1 MLRFLLSTLLPLV
14 LLVVSPAQGHD
25 QQLCAQA
32 IEPGRVGFL
41 DPGLQRA
48 RALLDS
54 GFAWRATLLLDSVRA
69 RTPGSPASD
78 LLAAQAAAGW
88 QGWSRVRQILS
99 GASWLDLD
107 FGGHGHALLARAA
120 LAERRDSVAVAAARR
135 ALRAADSTVRGE
147 RMVLLARALERIE
160 RHDSAATH
168 YLAARDHLPAL
179 AEWLALRAAGTLSD
193 SAQRADLYRGVT
205 LPAAR
210 ERIDWTEALA
220 RNRARDFGGAAR
232 VYERLGAVTRAVEA
246 RLRLPGADRG
256 ALRQQLLAILSP
268 NGSVSEARDAI
279 GMLDLA
285 FPTRTHSEELR
296 IARRAGEVGLGER
309 AAAGYERAAA
319 AGLLTDADRFAFGNL
334 LVRLGREERAI
345 PQLALVRDSVYRG
358 RAMYQ
363 RGRAILRAGAA
374 GRARQALQEVIRD
387 FPPDVDAASSA
398 IYLTAD
404 LETDAGRDSSAREL
418 FLRVGRE
425 YPDSRFA
432 DQAHF
437 RAALLAFVAG
447 DHQSAATEFASLAE
461 RPGTGERAAA
471 FWWAGRSRMALG
483 DTAGARALWR
493 TLAAPADGSFYV
505 RLAAEEL
512 GQPAWRLTEGPP
524 IDPSPA
530 ADRILERARQL
541 DAVGLTTEAGFER
554 AALERNA
561 GASAAEIL
569 STGRSFAQAGFPAIG
584 ARLAQRAVARGA
596 PRTRALALLQY
607 PLPWRDVLERE
618 ARAAKVDP
626 FLVSALI
633 RQESAFDPLAR
644 SVADARGLMQVMP
657 ALGRTLA
664 RERGIGEWDVV
675 MLYQPE
681 VSLAFGMGHLRDVL
695 TLVPDR
701 YRALAAYNAGL
712 QRVERWVTKPGT
724 DDPLVFV
731 ERIPFVETRDYVRR
745 VMQNFGIYRDLYAPP
760 SPAASGGR

>member
-1 MLRFLLSTLLPLV
+1 MPRFRILAPLLILLATSVFREHAMRL
-14 LLVVSPAQGHD
+14 SAQS
-25 QQLCAQA
+25 L
-32 IEPGRVGFL
+32 EPGRVGFL

-69 RTPGSPASD
+69 GVPGTPASD
-78 LLAAQAAAGW
+78 LLTAQAAAGW
-88 QGWSRVRQILS
+88 QGWSRVRRILS

-120 LAERRDSVAVAAARR
+120 LAERRDSAAVAPARR
-135 ALRAADSTVRGE
+135 ALRAADSTLRGE

-160 RHDSAATH
+160 LHDSAASH
-168 YLAARDHLPAL
+168 YLAARDPLPDL
-179 AEWLALRAAGTLSD
+179 TEWLALRAAGTLAD
-193 SAQRADLYRGVT
+193 SAQRAVLYRGIT

-220 RNRARDFGGAAR
+220 RSRSSDFAGAAR
-232 VYERLGAVTRAVEA
+232 AYDRLGAATRAVEA
-246 RLRLPGADRG
+246 RLRLPEADRG
-256 ALRQQLLAILSP
+256 SLRQQLFALLSP
-268 NGSVSEARDAI
+268 NGSVSEARSAI
-279 GMLDLA
+279 GILDLA
-285 FPTRTHSEELR
+285 FPTRTASEDLH

-309 AAAGYERAAA
+309 AAAGYGRAAT
-319 AGLLTDADRFAFGNL
+319 AGLLTDADRFAYGTL

-345 PQLALVRDSVYRG
+345 PQLAQVRDPVYRG
-358 RAMYQ
+358 RALYQ

-374 GRARQALQEVIRD
+374 GRAHQALQEVIRD
-387 FPPDVDAASSA
+387 FPRDVDAASSA

-404 LETDAGRDSSAREL
+404 LETDAGRDSTAREL

-432 DQAHF
+432 DQARF

-447 DHQSAATEFASLAE
+447 DFQNAAIEFTSLAE
-461 RPGTGERAAA
+461 RPGTSERGAAL
-471 FWWAGRSRMALG
+471 WWAGRARMVTG
-483 DTAGARALWR
+483 DTTGARTLWR

-505 RLAAEEL
+505 RLAAEQL
-512 GQPAWRLTEGPP
+512 GQPAWRLTDGPP
-524 IDPSPA
+524 VAASPA
-530 ADRILERARQL
+530 ADRILERARTL
-541 DAVGLTTEAGFER
+541 EAVGLAAEAGFER

-561 GASAAEIL
+561 GASVAEIL
-569 STGRSFAQAGFPAIG
+569 STARSFAQAGFPAIG

-633 RQESAFDPLAR
+633 RQESAFDPQAR

-657 ALGRTLA
+657 AVGRTLA
-664 RERGIGEWDVV
+664 RERGIDEWDVV

-695 TLVPDR
+695 TLVPDP
-701 YRALAAYNAGL
+701 YQALAAYNAGR
-712 QRVERWVTKPGT
+712 QRVERWVTKPGA
-724 DDPLVFV
+724 DDPLVFI

-745 VMQNFGIYRDLYAPP
+745 VMQNLGIYRELYAPP
-760 SPAASGGR
+760 SPTSSGGR

>member
-1 MLRFLLSTLLPLV
+1 MPL
-14 LLVVSPAQGHD
+14 A
-25 QQLCAQA
+25 AQA
-32 IEPGRVGFL
+32 IEPGRPDFL

-54 GFAWRATLLLDSVRA
+54 GFAWRATLLLDSVLT
-69 RTPGSPASD
+69 RTQSTPASD
-78 LLAAQAAAGW
+78 LLVAEAAAGW

-99 GASWLDLD
+99 DASWLDLD

-120 LAERRDSVAVAAARR
+120 LAGRRDSAAVAPARR

-147 RMVLLARALERIE
+147 RMVLLARALERIQL
-160 RHDSAATH
+160 HDSAATH
-168 YLAARDHLPAL
+168 YLAAREHLPDL
-179 AEWLALRAAGTLSD
+179 DDWLTLRAAGTLAD
-193 SAQRADLYRGVT
+193 SVQRATLYRGIT
-205 LPAAR
+205 IPAAR

-220 RNRARDFGGAAR
+220 RNRSKDFAGAAR
-232 VYERLGAVTRAVEA
+232 VYDRLGASTRALEA
-246 RLRLPGADRG
+246 RLRLPGTDRD
-256 ALRQQLLAILSP
+256 AIHQRLLALLSP
-268 NGSVSEARDAI
+268 NGSVGEARSAI
-279 GMLDLA
+279 GLLDLA
-285 FPTRTHSEELR
+285 FPDKAPSEELR

-309 AAAGYERAAA
+309 AAVGYERAAT

-345 PQLALVRDSVYRG
+345 PQLAQVRDPVYRG

-374 GRARQALQEVIRD
+374 ARAREALQEVIRD
-387 FPPDVDAASSA
+387 FPRDGDAASSA
-398 IYLTAD
+398 LYLTAD
-404 LETDAGRDSSAREL
+404 LETDAGRDSRAREL

-432 DQAHF
+432 DQARF

-447 DHQSAATEFASLAE
+447 DHQNAATEFATLAE

-471 FWWAGRSRMALG
+471 LWWAGRARMASG

-512 GQPAWRLTEGPP
+512 GQPAWRLTEGPAVL
-524 IDPSPA
+524 PSPE
-530 ADRILERARQL
+530 ADRILERARRL
-541 DAVGLTTEAGFER
+541 DAIGLSTEAGFER

-561 GASAAEIL
+561 GSSVADIL
-569 STGRSFAQAGFPAIG
+569 STARSFAQAGSPAIG

-633 RQESAFDPLAR
+633 RQESAFDPFAR

-657 ALGRTLA
+657 AVGRTLA
-664 RERGIGEWDVV
+664 RERGIREWDVV

-681 VSLAFGMGHLRDVL
+681 VSLAFGMGHLHDVL
-695 TLVPDR
+695 TLVPDP

-724 DDPLVFV
+724 DDPLLFV

-745 VMQNFGIYRDLYAPP
+745 VMQNLGIYRELYAPL
-760 SPAASGGR
+760 SPAGSGDR